1 MRLLVHGMQSS
12 GATAFTR
19 ALAERPGCLALVDIA
34 NNFAA
39 PRVTSSADFVAK
51 VVVTTAYTLAE
62 HVERF
67 QPDRTILLLRDP
79 RDNYVSLADKNYRH
93 HSGLMDEK
101 FALLDRIFADRA
113 LYDATIHYEDFVA
126 RSPAVHA
133 ALADLGWP
141 IGEENYTFRRDYN
154 DLLGTLWQAEPQLQ
168 ESMTVVFGNVQGK
181 GISDQW
187 RDKRYT
193 PAVEETVAR
202 LCPRL
207 LAYYQTRRA
216 NEAAS

>member
-1 MRLLVHGMQSS
+1 MRLLIHGMQSS

-19 ALAERPGCLALVDIA
+19 ALAERPGCLAMVDIA

-39 PRVTSSADFVAK
+39 PRVTTTADFVAK

-62 HVERF
+62 HVARF
-67 QPDRTILLLRDP
+67 RPDRTILLLRDP

-101 FALLDRIFADRA
+101 FELLDQIFADRHQ
-113 LYDATIHYEDFVA
+113 YDAVVHYEDFVA
-126 RSPAVHA
+126 RSPAVHQV
-133 ALADLGWP
+133 LADLGWP

-154 DLLGTLWQAEPQLQ
+154 DLLGTLWDAEPVLQ
-168 ESMTVVFGNVQGK
+168 DTMTVVFGNAQGK
-181 GISDQW
+181 GVSDKY
-187 RDKRYT
+187 RDKPRT
-193 PAVEETVAR
+193 PEVEAEVAR

-207 LAYYQTRRA
+207 LAYYQARD
-216 NEAAS
+216 